1 MLTTRAYLTFRD
13 IQECLTEYYRQN
25 GSRIGFAEAVRILHN
40 KRKTTETI
48 RSIPDFRVWD
58 LTNRGQLWDLYQDTP
73 IDVSYIIEHPDAFH
87 TLMPEHDSYFELG
100 DSSIMI
106 VLRDEAIKSLQR
118 LSFFK
123 IIYVLQGKCDLT
135 LENDKRVLETGDAV
149 ILPPGILH
157 DHRPLGD
164 DNITIHIS
172 IKKSTFRTA
181 FQQML
186 SDDTVLSSFFMR
198 CFYED
203 NSSFLLFHLEPTV
216 YICEILRNLFC
227 EGKEQHPYSNSVENL
242 YISIFLS
249 ELLRSYETTAA
260 HFEKTDTNNVK
271 IPMILTY
278 MKSHFMQATLSST
291 ASYFGYDAS
300 YFGKLVKKSTGMNF
314 IEIINRYKV
323 DHAMRLLKQT
333 YLSIDEICSEA
344 GFHESDHFYRV
355 FRKYTGTTP
364 AKYRKQSE

>member
-1 MLTTRAYLTFRD
+1 MAFYFSVQEVRTVCQTNKWKNSYNIWGEGSKVLTTRAYLTFRD

-106 VLRDEAIKSLQR
+106 VLRDEAIKKLQR

-135 LENDKRVLETGDAV
+135 LENDKRILETGDAV

-203 NSSFLLFHLEPTV
+203 NSSFLLFHLEPT
-216 YICEILRNLFC
+216 E
-227 EGKEQHPYSNSVENL
+227 YSGL
-242 YISIFLS
+242 
-249 ELLRSYETTAA
+249 
-260 HFEKTDTNNVK
+260 
-271 IPMILTY
+271 
-278 MKSHFMQATLSST
+278 
-291 ASYFGYDAS
+291 
-300 YFGKLVKKSTGMNF
+300 
-314 IEIINRYKV
+314 
-323 DHAMRLLKQT
+323 
-333 YLSIDEICSEA
+333 
-344 GFHESDHFYRV
+344 
-355 FRKYTGTTP
+355 
-364 AKYRKQSE
+364 RKQAFRHSEQPFRAMSLLQHSA